1 MISAFLL
8 SSFFDSFV
16 RSSLSSPI
24 LLPSPP
30 FFEDCTV
37 LSTRFS
43 AITGITGVSVL
54 LINLEGSS
62 WNGPV
67 DEAGNDT
74 GMVSLLLINLEQ
86 SSWNGPV
93 DEAAIT
99 GVSLLLIN
107 LELWFWSGPVDDN
120 VKETGKTGVELSS

>member
-1 MISAFLL
+1 M
-8 SSFFDSFV
+8 
-16 RSSLSSPI
+16 
-24 LLPSPP
+24 
-30 FFEDCTV
+30 
-37 LSTRFS
+37 
-43 AITGITGVSVL
+43 VSVL
-54 LINLEGSS
+54 LINLKGSS

>member
-30 FFEDCTV
+30 FFEDCT
-37 LSTRFS
+37 TRFS
-43 AITGITGVSVL
+43 AIAGITGVSDI

-99 GVSLLLIN
+99 GVSLLLFN
-107 LELWFWSGPVDDN
+107 LELWFWSGPVDDD